1 MSKNAWIERV
11 LSLPCSFLSFTLT
24 PDGFS
29 LSEGIAALTDSIWVE
44 MRSDSIALFDLQ
56 SCRLLWTGKEQQNEI
71 QPNQILNLSDEG
83 DRWEG
88 DVLREKPYGWGVL
101 YDADNNKV
109 YEGFRMGDVNSCY
122 GRCFYSDI
130 GKKEYEGQMCN
141 GKRWGRGTQ
150 YDRNEKTVFDGEWMD
165 DDRLQSSVVFS
176 TASQLLHNRIEEL
189 TFSANCCNE
198 PGLKEVS
205 FRCFTHLRSL
215 IIRDN
220 SFKHP
225 KRVVFQHMNC
235 LESITV
241 GRNCFKETQTGFD
254 KLERAFICSDN
265 PSLKS
270 IHVGCFSFPEFSQCV
285 IHSTHTPP
293 PSRIDLPRLEE
304 IRFGEGSDH
313 ALCFYWSDCV
323 LRDLPSLRSV
333 SLGPYCFYSS
343 RHTVFESASIL
354 FSLILRPS
362 SSRLHSIGTLCPS
375 QREPPFLRPY
385 PAQYGLFL
393 LLN

>member
-1 MSKNAWIERV
+1 MSKNAWIEKV
-11 LSLPCSFLSFTLT
+11 LSLPVSFLSFTLT

-29 LSEGIAALTDSIWVE
+29 LSEGIAALTDSMWVE

-56 SCRLLWTGKEQQNEI
+56 SCRLLWTSDEQQNEI

-88 DVLREKPYGWGVL
+88 DVIQEKPCGWGVL

-130 GKKEYEGQMCN
+130 GKKEYEGQICD

-165 DDRLQSSVVFS
+165 DDRLQPAVVFS
-176 TASQLLHNRIEEL
+176 TASQLLHNHIEEL

-198 PGLKEVS
+198 PDLKEVS
-205 FRCFTHLRSL
+205 FRCFTHVRSL
-215 IIRDN
+215 TIHDN

-241 GRNCFKETQTGFD
+241 GRNCFKETETGFD
-254 KLERAFICSDN
+254 RLERAFICSDN

-285 IHSTHTPP
+285 IHSIPAPP

-304 IRFGEGSDH
+304 IRFGEGRDH

-323 LRDLPSLRSV
+323 LRDLPSLRSI

-354 FSLILRPS
+354 FTLILRPS
-362 SSRLHSIGTLCPS
+362 SSHLHSIGALCPS
-375 QREPPFLRPY
+375 RREPPLLRPY
-385 PAQYGLFL
+385 PAQYGFSL